1 MYTEIKDIEYYLPK
15 KRFTNDDLK
24 SVFPEIEIDKVEKIG
39 IKSRFIS
46 SDNETSVDLAC
57 AAAEKLFERF
67 DRTKIDFILFCT
79 QTPDYILPTS
89 SCIIQTR
96 LGLRNN
102 IGALDFNLGCS
113 GYIYGL
119 SIARGLVESCIA
131 SNVLFL
137 TGETYSKLI
146 NEKDRGN
153 RSIFGDA
160 GTATVI
166 SGSKTKK
173 ILDFELGTD
182 GGGNGNLI
190 VKNGAFRNRNNAISE
205 LKSYGT
211 NNSYTDDDLY
221 MNGPEIFNFTIANI
235 PKLFYQTLEKN
246 NVNVDDLDYVV
257 FHQANKF
264 MLEYLRKKVK
274 VPKDRF
280 YVNLEEV
287 GNTVSNTIPI
297 ALKNLIE
304 EEKVQKG
311 SKILLCG
318 FGVGYSWGATI
329 INL

>member
-1 MYTEIKDIEYYLPK
+1 MYSEIKDIEFYLPK

-24 SVFPEIEIDKVEKIG
+24 SAFPEMEIDKVEKIG

-46 SDNETSVDLAC
+46 SENETSVDLAC

-67 DRTKIDFILFCT
+67 DKTKIDFILFCT

-89 SCIIQTR
+89 SCVIQSR

-119 SIARGLVESCIA
+119 SIARGLVESGIA

-166 SGSKTKK
+166 CGSETKK

-182 GGGNGNLI
+182 GGGSENLI
-190 VKNGAFRNRNNAISE
+190 VKNGAFRNRNNASSE

-211 NNSYTDDDLY
+211 NNSYTDDNLY

-235 PKLFYQTLEKN
+235 PILFNKTLAKN
-246 NVNVDDLDYVV
+246 NITVDDLDYVV

-274 VPKDRF
+274 VPKERF

-297 ALKNLIE
+297 ALKNLIDE
-304 EEKVQKG
+304 RKVREG

-318 FGVGYSWGATI
+318 FGVGYSWGATV